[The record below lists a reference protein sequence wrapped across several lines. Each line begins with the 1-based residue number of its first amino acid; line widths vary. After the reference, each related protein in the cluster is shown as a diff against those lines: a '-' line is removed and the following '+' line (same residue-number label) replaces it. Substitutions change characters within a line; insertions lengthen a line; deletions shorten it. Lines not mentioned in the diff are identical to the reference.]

1 MEPREGARR
10 VRFGVLFLAVAF
22 WATAMGF
29 AAEVQ
34 LTCKVNPV
42 AALNYQDKVYRGSL
56 RVVVPLH
63 PAGAD
68 PLELV
73 GELELS
79 VLSNVGWALYVS
91 LAGDGDRESADGKVI
106 LLIGGKEVVVGARPT
121 AIASGSNG
129 VFPLRLDLRAAVP
142 PEARGSV
149 RGEVVL
155 LFTLTT
161 QVRP

>member
-1 MEPREGARR
+1 M
-10 VRFGVLFLAVAF
+10 AVAF
-22 WATAMGF
+22 WAAAIGF

-34 LTCKVNPV
+34 LTCKVNPIT
-42 AALNYQDKVYRGSL
+42 ALRYQGQVYRGSL
-56 RVVVPLH
+56 RVTVPLQ
-63 PAGAD
+63 PAVGD

-79 VLSNVGWALYVS
+79 VLSNVGWVLYVS
-91 LAGDGDRESADGKVI
+91 LAGDGDQAEPADGEVI
-106 LLIGGKEVVVGARPT
+106 LLIGGKEVVIGARPT

-129 VFPLRLDLRAAVP
+129 VFPLRFDLRAAVP

>member
-10 VRFGVLFLAVAF
+10 VRFVGVLFLAVAF
-22 WATAMGF
+22 WAAAMGF

-42 AALNYQDKVYRGSL
+42 TALSYQDKVYRGPL

-63 PAGAD
+63 PASAD

-91 LAGDGDRESADGKVI
+91 LDGDAFTGGEVV
-106 LLIGGKEVVVGARPT
+106 LLIGRKEVVVGARPT